1 MKMIQMDLYD
11 LVFALEHRGHKFT
24 VKGSFL
30 GDGRLIF
37 DPENGWNDLSAS
49 TNQDTESLYEEID
62 EVIYNAAPEIFEPKT
77 QLPEYDPHE

>member
-1 MKMIQMDLYD
+1 MKMIEMDPYELRF
-11 LVFALEHRGHKFT
+11 VLEHKGHKFK
-24 VKGSFL
+24 VKGSFA

-37 DPENGWNDLSAS
+37 EPDNGWNDLSAS

-77 QLPEYDPHE
+77 QLREYDPHE